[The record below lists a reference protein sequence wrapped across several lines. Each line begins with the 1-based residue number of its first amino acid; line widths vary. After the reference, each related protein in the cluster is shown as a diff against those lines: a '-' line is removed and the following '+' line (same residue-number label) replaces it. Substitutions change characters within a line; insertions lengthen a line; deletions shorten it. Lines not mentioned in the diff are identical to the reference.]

1 MGAHDSAARTTCNEK
16 TATAM
21 AEEASVTVNIKL
33 LDREFLVGCK
43 PDEREGLLA
52 AVEHLNRKMRD
63 IRHAAR
69 SPGYDR
75 IAVLAALDITHE
87 LLMLQRSQTRL
98 SSTAGEQI
106 AVLRRKLEDALD
118 AHVE

>member
-1 MGAHDSAARTTCNEK
+1 
-16 TATAM
+16 M
-21 AEEASVTVNIKL
+21 AEESVTVNVKL

-52 AVEHLNRKMRD
+52 AVEHLNRKMRE
-63 IRHAAR
+63 IRHSAR

-87 LLMLQRSQTRL
+87 LLMVQRSQNRL

-106 AVLRRKLEDALD
+106 AMLRRKLEDALE
-118 AHVE
+118 APIE

>member
-1 MGAHDSAARTTCNEK
+1 
-16 TATAM
+16 M
-21 AEEASVTVNIKL
+21 AEESVTVNVKL

-52 AVEHLNRKMRD
+52 AVEHLNRKMRE
-63 IRHAAR
+63 IRHSAR

-75 IAVLAALDITHE
+75 IVVLAALDITHE
-87 LLMLQRSQTRL
+87 LLMVQRSQNRL

-106 AVLRRKLEDALD
+106 ALLRRKLEDALQ
-118 AHVE
+118 APIE

>member
-1 MGAHDSAARTTCNEK
+1 MSDE
-16 TATAM
+16 
-21 AEEASVTVNIKL
+21 SVTVTVKL

-52 AVEHLNRKMRD
+52 AVEHLNLKMRE
-63 IRHAAR
+63 IRHASR

-87 LLMLQRSQTRL
+87 LLMLQRSQSAL
-98 SSTAGEQI
+98 SDSAGEQI
-106 AVLRRKLEDALD
+106 ALLRRKLEDALD
-118 AHVE
+118 TPVE

>member
-1 MGAHDSAARTTCNEK
+1 
-16 TATAM
+16 M
-21 AEEASVTVNIKL
+21 ADQSVTVTVKL

-52 AVEHLNRKMRD
+52 AVEHLNQKMRE
-63 IRHAAR
+63 IRHASR

-87 LLMLQRSQTRL
+87 LLVLRRSQSAL
-98 SSTAGEQI
+98 SSSAGEQLSL
-106 AVLRRKLEDALD
+106 LRRKLEDAL
-118 AHVE
+118 AAPLE

>member
-1 MGAHDSAARTTCNEK
+1 
-16 TATAM
+16 M
-21 AEEASVTVNIKL
+21 AEESVTVNVKL

-52 AVEHLNRKMRD
+52 AVEHLNRKMRE
-63 IRHAAR
+63 IRHSAR

-75 IAVLAALDITHE
+75 IAVLAALDITHD
-87 LLMLQRSQTRL
+87 LLMLQRSQNRL

-106 AVLRRKLEDALD
+106 AMLRRKLEDALE
-118 AHVE
+118 APIE

>member
-1 MGAHDSAARTTCNEK
+1 MQVEYSMTDE
-16 TATAM
+16 
-21 AEEASVTVNIKL
+21 SVTVTVKL

-52 AVEHLNRKMRD
+52 AVEQLNRKMRE
-63 IRHAAR
+63 IRHASR

-87 LLMLQRSQTRL
+87 LLMLQRSQSAL
-98 SSTAGEQI
+98 SDSAGEKI
-106 AVLRRKLEDALD
+106 ALLRRKLEDALD
-118 AHVE
+118 TPVE